1 MKQEIFTYLKR
12 KCLTDIR
19 MVNRLF
25 VSAYLRHHG
34 LVPQV
39 NSLLVDA
46 YIIEE
51 SQDNA
56 LLKELICQLDKNEC
70 GYSLED
76 LTKLFEFVISPE
88 DRKVTGAV
96 YTPDYIRKRIIM
108 EVLTNYDNNLE
119 NIHIADIACG
129 CGGFFLTAAM
139 FLHSQTARSFEAII
153 RENIYGVDMLINTG
167 VAGGL
172 YKDINVGDIVIS
184 SDALQHDFDV
194 TGLGYKKSVIP
205 GMETSVF
212 TADTELVEMAKE
224 ACEIVNPEIQC
235 FVGRVVTGDQFIS
248 DNGTKAA
255 LVKDYDGY
263 CAEMEGASM
272 AQVATLNKI
281 PFVIIRAIS
290 DKADDSAPVAY
301 ETFEEQAIVH
311 TVKLLAAMFL
321 KMSK

>member
-1 MKQEIFTYLKR
+1 MTFNKGKLWNQDAVVVQSGIGK
-12 KCLTDIR
+12 
-19 MVNRLF
+19 VNM
-25 VSAYLRHHG
+25 AICTQI
-34 LVPQV
+34 LV
-39 NSLLVDA
+39 
-46 YIIEE
+46 
-51 SQDNA
+51 
-56 LLKELICQLDKNEC
+56 
-70 GYSLED
+70 
-76 LTKLFEFVISPE
+76 
-88 DRKVTGAV
+88 
-96 YTPDYIRKRIIM
+96 
-108 EVLTNYDNNLE
+108 
-119 NIHIADIACG
+119 
-129 CGGFFLTAAM
+129 
-139 FLHSQTARSFEAII
+139 
-153 RENIYGVDMLINTG
+153 NIYGVDMLINTG

-212 TADTELVEMAKE
+212 TAD
-224 ACEIVNPEIQC
+224 
-235 FVGRVVTGDQFIS
+235 
-248 DNGTKAA
+248 TKAA